1 VLSIA
6 RVSTGPASVR
16 GARSAARA
24 QVSHPT
30 ASWQTSNAEHH
41 RRRRGWSERSRDL
54 IERRYGTNDRLKYQ
68 GVSQRLVIAPEL
80 RRPFAWTISGKN
92 ERRF

>member
-1 VLSIA
+1 LYATARVSSSRKQAWSASTAGVLSIA
-6 RVSTGPASVR
+6 RVSTGPASVP

-24 QVSHPT
+24 QVSDPT

-41 RRRRGWSERSRDL
+41 RRRLCGF
-54 IERRYGTNDRLKYQ
+54 GQ
-68 GVSQRLVIAPEL
+68 
-80 RRPFAWTISGKN
+80 FAWTITGKD